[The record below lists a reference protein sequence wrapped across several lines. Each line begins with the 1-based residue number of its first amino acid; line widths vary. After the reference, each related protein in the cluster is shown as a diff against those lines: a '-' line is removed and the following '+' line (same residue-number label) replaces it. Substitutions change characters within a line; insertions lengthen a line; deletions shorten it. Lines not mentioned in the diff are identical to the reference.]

1 MEKPSKLDEYEGVK
15 ENASVP
21 SKETASRVI
30 MAEQPYNFSLLHPS
44 LQQL

>member
-1 MEKPSKLDEYEGVK
+1 MEKPSKLDEYKGVK

-21 SKETASRVI
+21 SKEAASKVI
-30 MAEQPYNFSLLHPS
+30 MAEQPYSFSILHPS